1 MTPAA
6 AVAAQ
11 GWAAQQAQVWVI
23 YAHWWYT
30 DPDGLLP
37 AALAQEMRL
46 VATQEW
52 PGIRLL
58 RYAPR

>member
-1 MTPAA
+1 
-6 AVAAQ
+6 
-11 GWAAQQAQVWVI
+11 
-23 YAHWWYT
+23 
-30 DPDGLLP
+30 
-37 AALAQEMRL
+37 LAQEMRL